1 MYLIF
6 GIISTVFLLSLVQA
20 NFEFERCSGTDVAR
34 VRQDPHLDLSKGGR
48 ADFRGE
54 DGALYNYLST
64 PGLSVNV
71 RIEEALYTL
80 HDVRGSSVVKLFS
93 QHLTLAHTP

>member
-6 GIISTVFLLSLVQA
+6 GIISTVLLLSLVQA

-54 DGALYNYLST
+54 DGALYN
-64 PGLSVNV
+64 
-71 RIEEALYTL
+71 
-80 HDVRGSSVVKLFS
+80 
-93 QHLTLAHTP
+93 

>member
-6 GIISTVFLLSLVQA
+6 GIISTVLVLSLVQA
-20 NFEFERCSGTDVAR
+20 EIERCSGTDVLVAR

-54 DGALYNYLST
+54 DGALYN
-64 PGLSVNV
+64 
-71 RIEEALYTL
+71 
-80 HDVRGSSVVKLFS
+80 
-93 QHLTLAHTP
+93 